1 MAQQRRVSRALQTFT
16 FGIWGMKEVPG
27 GQTGLYLG
35 AQIPPSLAAQP
46 AIVARVSFSRRTHK
60 SRLFVLERVLPS
72 PSRANSLAGKFT
84 SMREVRPNE
93 AIDLQAGLNHN
104 VSLKEDVSHQRTNA
118 W

>member
-46 AIVARVSFSRRTHK
+46 AIVARVSFSRRTRK
-60 SRLFVLERVLPS
+60 SCLFVLEQSS
-72 PSRANSLAGKFT
+72 PLAFKSEFPC
-84 SMREVRPNE
+84 REVYFHE
-93 AIDLQAGLNHN
+93 GSADQ
-104 VSLKEDVSHQRTNA
+104 
-118 W
+118 